1 MTHSHNYKY
10 ATFNSESAAQVNS
23 ALKET
28 RELLQ
33 EVRRERG
40 REGERGR
47 YTRRSYMYIDNVTV
61 TTIKFYRS
69 AEMNKIANFC
79 FHFIV

>member
-10 ATFNSESAAQVNS
+10 ATFNSESAAQVIS

-33 EVRRERG
+33 EVRREEG
-40 REGERGR
+40 REGEREREGEGE
-47 YTRRSYMYIDNVTV
+47 RRWEGGGERERHAYELY
-61 TTIKFYRS
+61 
-69 AEMNKIANFC
+69 
-79 FHFIV
+79 